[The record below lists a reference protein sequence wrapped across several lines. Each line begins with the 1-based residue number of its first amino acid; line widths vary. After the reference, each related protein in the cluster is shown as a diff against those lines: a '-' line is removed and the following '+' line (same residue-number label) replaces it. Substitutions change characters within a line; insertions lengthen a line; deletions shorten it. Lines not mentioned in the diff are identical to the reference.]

1 MVKTGPNGILG
12 YKQIN
17 PNTLAHIGIFFQYLT
32 SRNKAINH
40 NIIAIHMITTNIS
53 KKVETISVAKGLT
66 VPVVGGGVVITI
78 EKVGTGV
85 VSDLEA
91 EIVAS

>member
-1 MVKTGPNGILG
+1 MVKTGPSGILG

-17 PNTLAHIGIFFQYLT
+17 PKTLAHTGIFFQYLT

-53 KKVETISVAKGLT
+53 KKVATISVARGLT
-66 VPVVGGGVVITI
+66 VPVGGVVITI